1 MDGTLV
7 DSSLTLA
14 RAINHV
20 RKNLGLKAMDDTHI
34 LSKVNEADLNTAQYF
49 YEAESFTPQHEQWFA
64 DYYSQHHEQEIRLY
78 DGIDSFLKEL
88 LEKGYLLA
96 LATNAYRVSALES
109 LSYLNILEYFEMV
122 ICHDDVP
129 KGKPYPDM
137 LYAVLKKLQIKPN
150 EAIFIGDGA
159 RDERASKSANIDYI
173 MVNWGFSYHEN
184 NVENNVVESIEKLK
198 EKIINY

>member
-20 RKNLGLKAMDDTHI
+20 RKNLGLEAMDDTHI

-49 YEAESFTPQHEQWFA
+49 YEAESFTLQHEQWFA

-78 DGIDSFLKEL
+78 DGVDNFLKWL

-96 LATNAYRVSALES
+96 LATNAYRVSTLES
-109 LSYLNILEYFEMV
+109 LSYLNILEHFNMV

-137 LYAVLKKLQIKPN
+137 LYAVLKELKTKPS

-184 NVENNVVESIEKLK
+184 NVVESIATLK